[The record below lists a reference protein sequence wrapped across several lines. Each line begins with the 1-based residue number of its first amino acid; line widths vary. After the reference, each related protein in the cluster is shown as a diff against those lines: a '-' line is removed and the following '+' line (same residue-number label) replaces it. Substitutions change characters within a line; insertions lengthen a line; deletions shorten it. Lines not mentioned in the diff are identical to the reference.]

1 MLASILND
9 GPTGHVR
16 ASIAKPVASDLP
28 RGLTARSTRTL
39 LGGPAARPSSR
50 RLAWFVGRHRETP
63 ETLGDR
69 MKDDRKGVVVDP
81 EYVHALGTATLSFA
95 SCEWQVVWCC
105 EKIRPGSL
113 AKITA
118 EEMTAG
124 QIAEHFADVARNM
137 RKGKQREELKQLAQ
151 TFLRLVSTRNDIV
164 HGKPCTGPNGKTRLS
179 GSTKV
184 IEISDLED
192 AADSFMECSG
202 KLNRLFY
209 GFLHTYVPL

>member
-1 MLASILND
+1 
-9 GPTGHVR
+9 
-16 ASIAKPVASDLP
+16 
-28 RGLTARSTRTL
+28 
-39 LGGPAARPSSR
+39 
-50 RLAWFVGRHRETP
+50 
-63 ETLGDR
+63 